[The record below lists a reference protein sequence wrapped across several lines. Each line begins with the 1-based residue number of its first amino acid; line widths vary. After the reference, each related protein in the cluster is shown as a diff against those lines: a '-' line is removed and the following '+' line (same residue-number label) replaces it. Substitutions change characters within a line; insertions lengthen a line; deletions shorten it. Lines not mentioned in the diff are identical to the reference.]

1 MKQKIVIRVQI
12 KCDKCRSKAMQLV
25 AEADG
30 VDSVAIEGENKD
42 QLVIVGDG
50 VDPANVTLVLRKKVG
65 RATIVKV
72 EEVKKDAEKKPETTV
87 QWYPNYPP
95 CPQTVWYDCESSSSN
110 PNACSIM

>member
-1 MKQKIVIRVQI
+1 MIV
-12 KCDKCRSKAMQLV
+12 
-25 AEADG
+25 ADG

-42 QLVIVGDG
+42 QLVVVGDG
-50 VDPANVTLVLRKKVG
+50 VDPANVTILLRKKVG

-72 EEVKKDAEKKPETTV
+72 EEVKDDAEKKSETTVQKIETMV

-95 CPQTVWYDCESSSSN
+95 CPQAVWYDCESSSSN